1 MWFLYV
7 SICSGVAAAVGLMVE
22 VVGAGLSWIL
32 IGHQGIFVI
41 DHTDHVTLVKDSDR
55 SSLLIYYQ
63 GQELICLRSVQKHIW
78 SWRFSGKSLELYK
91 NIHNLPCQSLAFV
104 VL

>member
-1 MWFLYV
+1 MFF
-7 SICSGVAAAVGLMVE
+7 SICSGVVVAVGLMVE
-22 VVGAGLSWIL
+22 VVGVGLSWIL

-55 SSLLIYYQ
+55 SSVLINYQ
-63 GQELICLRSVQKHIW
+63 GQVLVWLRSVQKHIL

-91 NIHNLPCQSLAFV
+91 NIHNLLCQSLVFV